1 MNINLKINKM
11 ETKMITV
18 GTLLQAYSN
27 VEKTIPQEILDLQCG
42 TKLYDKKY
50 IKIKE
55 FFKHYVANKT
65 CL

>member
-1 MNINLKINKM
+1 M

-18 GTLLQAYSN
+18 GTLLAAYSN

-50 IKIKE
+50 LKIKE

>member
-1 MNINLKINKM
+1 MNNNLKINKM

-42 TKLYDKKY
+42 TKPYDEKY
-50 IKIKE
+50 LKIKE
-55 FFKHYVANKT
+55 FFQHYVANKT

>member
-1 MNINLKINKM
+1 M

-50 IKIKE
+50 LKIKE
-55 FFKHYVANKT
+55 FFKHYVTNKT